1 MPAGLPRVFDSWAVI
16 ALLEGEPAGS
26 TVSSLILLAQASE
39 APMWITVV
47 NLGEVWYRLDRAYSQ
62 SEADS
67 SVEQIRELGFE
78 VQDADWTLT
87 RQAAQFK
94 SRYRLSY
101 ADCFAAALAKQR
113 NVELVTGDPEFRQL
127 EKEIKI
133 LWL

>member
-1 MPAGLPRVFDSWAVI
+1 MI
-16 ALLEGEPAGS
+16 ALLEAEPAGS

-39 APMWITVV
+39 APMWMTVV
-47 NLGEVWYRLDRAYSQ
+47 NLGEVWYRLARAYSQ